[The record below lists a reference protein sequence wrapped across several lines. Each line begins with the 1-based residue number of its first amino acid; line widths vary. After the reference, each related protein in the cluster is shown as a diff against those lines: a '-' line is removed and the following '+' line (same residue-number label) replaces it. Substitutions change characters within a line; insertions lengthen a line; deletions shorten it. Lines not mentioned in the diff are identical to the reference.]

1 MEKSDIIPFK
11 QAIDYGIDVMLTG
24 HLVMPKLTKLYPAS
38 MSKKM
43 VNYIRN
49 ELKFKDII
57 ITDDMRMNSVK
68 LLYGKYRA
76 IKKAF
81 KAGNDLIMVKYITND
96 KVFEKVERAIT
107 KKKIS
112 EENLDE
118 SVKKILELKSKY
130 KINDDLQ
137 IQKIDVEKYNEKI
150 LEIRNLCGY

>member
-1 MEKSDIIPFK
+1 
-11 QAIDYGIDVMLTG
+11 
-24 HLVMPKLTKLYPAS
+24 MPKFTKLYPAS

-49 ELKFKDII
+49 ELNFKGII

-81 KAGNDLIMVKYITND
+81 KAGNDLIMVKYIPND
-96 KVFEKVERAIT
+96 KIFEKVERAIT

-137 IQKIDVEKYNEKI
+137 IQKIDVEKYNERI
-150 LEIRNLCGY
+150 LEIRNLCRDLGTVLKIPPRRDFKDRPQIPLK